1 MCEEEGCAEPVLP
14 LAVNL
19 LDRFLSKCYV
29 PKKFLQLI
37 AADCLLIASKIRQSL
52 PIAINTLC
60 YYTDHSVTPSQLKV
74 CTTFMGIY
82 LVNYLLKTIRYSLDE
97 GG

>member
-1 MCEEEGCAEPVLP
+1 M
-14 LAVNL
+14 
-19 LDRFLSKCYV
+19 

-74 CTTFMGIY
+74 STHYG
-82 LVNYLLKTIRYSLDE
+82 YLLSKLFIKNYYVLEFDDY
-97 GG
+97 